1 MRLTRI
7 IHMYDKNDSDD
18 DINSLTR
25 IIHMYDKNDKDDH
38 DIEIN
43 KNTTYE
49 WD

>member
-1 MRLTRI
+1 
-7 IHMYDKNDSDD
+7 MYDKNDSDD

-43 KNTTYE
+43 KNNTYE
-49 WD
+49 